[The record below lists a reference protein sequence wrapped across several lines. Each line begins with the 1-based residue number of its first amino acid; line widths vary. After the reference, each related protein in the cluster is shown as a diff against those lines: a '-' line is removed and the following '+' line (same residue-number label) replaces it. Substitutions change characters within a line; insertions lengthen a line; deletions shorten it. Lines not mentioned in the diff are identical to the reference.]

1 MGEKDTPSDSEY
13 NNMNKCG
20 VHAYS
25 PYGFTVSL
33 HSVKKMLGFN
43 GEYAQAL
50 TLLYMLG
57 SGHRSYG
64 TELMRFLSPDS
75 LSPFGDGGINT
86 YAYCAGDPVNRTDP
100 TGRSYLHN
108 HYIQK
113 PTPTPLIQLPKRG
126 PEPTLPQPLPR
137 LAGKN
142 FSTTR
147 LNTMTYAELRYR
159 TRISKAELNN
169 AKRLMLSSPDETS
182 AAATK
187 RFISLENRHHQLAE
201 GLNTKTTNRYAHVI
215 QAMTEQNSFR
225 PKIKVPLNSE
235 LVRLFRDG
243 MALSIPNSYDMRIVT
258 PPY

>member
-1 MGEKDTPSDSEY
+1 
-13 NNMNKCG
+13 MNKCV

-33 HSVKKMLGFN
+33 HSAKTMLGFN

-50 TLLYMLG
+50 TSLYMLG

-75 LSPFGDGGINT
+75 VSPFGDGGINT
-86 YAYCAGDPVNRTDP
+86 YAYCANDPVNRIDP
-100 TGRSYLHN
+100 TGRSFLHN
-108 HYIQK
+108 VYKQK
-113 PTPTPLIQLPKRG
+113 RIPTPLIQLPKRG
-126 PEPTLPQPLPR
+126 PELTLPKPLPH
-137 LAGKN
+137 LAGKH

-147 LNTMTYAELRYR
+147 LSTMTYAENKYL
-159 TRISKAELNN
+159 TKVSKAELNE
-169 AKRLMLSSPDETS
+169 AKHAILRSPDETS

-201 GLNTKTTNRYAHVI
+201 GLNTKTTDRYAHVI

-235 LVRLFRDG
+235 LVRLIRDG